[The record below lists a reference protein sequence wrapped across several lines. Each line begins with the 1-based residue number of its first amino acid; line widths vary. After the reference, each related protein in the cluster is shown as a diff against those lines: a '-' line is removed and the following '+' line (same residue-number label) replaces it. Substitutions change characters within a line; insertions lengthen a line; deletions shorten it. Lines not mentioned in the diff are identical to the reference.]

1 MSLNESVAAAVDK
14 KVILF
19 DQDQPRFLTRGV
31 LAGAYLALGTA
42 FAGVAGQAVEQLAP
56 GLGAMVFAALFGLGL
71 FAIVV
76 LGAELAT
83 GSMMFFSYAAA
94 TKQVRWGKAVWI
106 VFLTTVYNLIG
117 VILIGAALGVS
128 AKFADMDPSH
138 LLSTIS
144 SGKVEKSVQGMLV
157 EAMVANFVVNMAIIG
172 GILSKEVVSKF
183 FAIVPIIAI
192 FVGLS
197 TEHVVANFCVMV
209 ITLFASDP
217 IPAAMTVGSVSL
229 NWVVVWAGNFLGGG
243 ILMGGVYAW
252 LNKGPQEYRD

>member
-1 MSLNESVAAAVDK
+1 M
-14 KVILF
+14 
-19 DQDQPRFLTRGV
+19 
-31 LAGAYLALGTA
+31 
-42 FAGVAGQAVEQLAP
+42 
-56 GLGAMVFAALFGLGL
+56 
-71 FAIVV
+71 
-76 LGAELAT
+76 
-83 GSMMFFSYAAA
+83 
-94 TKQVRWGKAVWI
+94 
-106 VFLTTVYNLIG
+106 
-117 VILIGAALGVS
+117 
-128 AKFADMDPSH
+128 
-138 LLSTIS
+138 
-144 SGKVEKSVQGMLV
+144 V

-252 LNKGPQEYRD
+252 LNKGPREYRD